1 MAEAHEYGWVR
12 FPDTIGGTQR
22 YVKFTEKGEIIVR
35 REAPVANI
43 NAVLDANEQARNH
56 TSGKMLNGDMVR
68 ACAIPEGL
76 RIKWLVDEGWDCQ
89 NPEHNDMLVKKLNDI
104 SYRKIRTG
112 GGRVALQQDGSI
124 R

>member
-1 MAEAHEYGWVR
+1 MAKAEDYGWVP
-12 FPDTIGGTQR
+12 FPDTFGGTKR
-22 YVKFTEKGEIIVR
+22 WVRFRPDGTVEIR
-35 REAPVANI
+35 RETPMSNI
-43 NAVLDANEQARNH
+43 NAVLDHNEKARNH
-56 TSGKMLNGDMVR
+56 TSGKLLNGDMVR

-89 NPEHNDMLVKKLNDI
+89 NPEHNDRLVQKMNDI